1 MLTPYSLPAPDFHLE
16 LSKKHQFDSFEQMR
30 QQGSKQLETLTPGK
44 VGILKGKKQQYRIVT
59 ESDFQSLIGAVAH
72 LQALQQ
78 QLQVVMKV
86 SQTVIRHQDQ
96 VTIEALEATL
106 YGLNQ
111 FQPIQSGPGELE
123 MDTEIDSDDEVLLDP
138 EQIYAQMDH

>member
-59 ESDFQSLIGAVAH
+59 ESDCLTSTTFTVQR
-72 LQALQQ
+72 
-78 QLQVVMKV
+78 QLN
-86 SQTVIRHQDQ
+86 
-96 VTIEALEATL
+96 LPLAT
-106 YGLNQ
+106 
-111 FQPIQSGPGELE
+111 
-123 MDTEIDSDDEVLLDP
+123 
-138 EQIYAQMDH
+138 